1 MKDSG
6 FAGSLIVAGAILIAG
21 TEIAN
26 GFFGM
31 FLGIA
36 LICWGIIERVV
47 TILGSAY
54 YNGDLMRLTAQYK
67 NKGTAPAALFCRIF
81 MFPEKALDKSPKT
94 DYNKR
99 CVSFRTLNFVLW
111 ELCNDRTEK
120 KSA

>member
-31 FLGIA
+31 FLGIL

-47 TILGSAY
+47 T
-54 YNGDLMRLTAQYK
+54 MFK
-67 NKGTAPAALFCRIF
+67 NK
-81 MFPEKALDKSPKT
+81 KQK
-94 DYNKR
+94 
-99 CVSFRTLNFVLW
+99 
-111 ELCNDRTEK
+111 
-120 KSA
+120 

>member
-31 FLGIA
+31 FLGIP

-47 TILGSAY
+47 TML
-54 YNGDLMRLTAQYK
+54 K
-67 NKGTAPAALFCRIF
+67 NK
-81 MFPEKALDKSPKT
+81 KQK
-94 DYNKR
+94 
-99 CVSFRTLNFVLW
+99 
-111 ELCNDRTEK
+111 
-120 KSA
+120 